1 MKVSLV
7 IVNNFGFFGGGENFL
22 LQLASVLTKKGHNV
36 NLISFNLNS
45 QIRRMS

>member
-1 MKVSLV
+1 MKVGLI

-22 LQLASVLTKKGHNV
+22 LQLASVLTKKGRNV

-45 QIRRMS
+45 